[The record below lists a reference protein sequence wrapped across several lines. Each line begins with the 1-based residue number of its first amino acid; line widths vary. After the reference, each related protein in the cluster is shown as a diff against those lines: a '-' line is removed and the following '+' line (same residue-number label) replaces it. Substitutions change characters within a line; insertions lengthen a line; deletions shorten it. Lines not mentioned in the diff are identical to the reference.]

1 MLSAKTIT
9 VSQQPWPRIMRTQ
22 GSLVADEVSVVG
34 ARVAGRVAE
43 APVDL
48 GDITRE
54 GDLLVL
60 LDQADFRLEVVQA
73 EAQLAQTRAAVG
85 LRSDDPVEKLDRERS
100 PPVRQEKALWDE
112 ARANLQR
119 AQSLI
124 ARDALT
130 EADREQLEAS
140 ERVAE
145 ARYSAA
151 LNSVS
156 EKIALIHVRESELAI
171 ARQRLV
177 DAEIRA
183 PFTGLIQQ
191 RHVAPGAYVK
201 VGDPI
206 VTVVRTSPLRFRGT
220 MPERHAQELELN
232 NEVRLHIDSL
242 SEPLVVHVTRISPSL
257 DVLSRSLLFEA
268 EVNNSEGLLRTG
280 LFAEAE
286 VVLNTDTQAIAV
298 PSSAIVEFAG
308 AEKVW
313 KVTDGTAR
321 EQIVFTGARR
331 GDQVEILDGL
341 TSGDQILLDGQQ
353 GKVARVVDEQR
364 GDPVN
369 EVPVNV
375 LNE

>member
-1 MLSAKTIT
+1 
-9 VSQQPWPRIMRTQ
+9 MRTQ